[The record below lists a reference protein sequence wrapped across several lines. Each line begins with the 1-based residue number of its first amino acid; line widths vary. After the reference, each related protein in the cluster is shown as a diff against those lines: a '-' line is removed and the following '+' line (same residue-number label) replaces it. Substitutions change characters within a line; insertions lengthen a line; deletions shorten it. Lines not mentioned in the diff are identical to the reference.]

1 MALTLVTAYFLLQM
15 LYQMGFHTLR
25 TMAGS

>member
-1 MALTLVTAYFLLQM
+1 MALTLVTACFLSQM
-15 LYQMGFHTLR
+15 LYQMGFHTLL